1 MSTNPFE
8 NVDNATTDTK
18 MSVIYLPGQS
28 GKTRKAQ
35 KQMERMM
42 LCVETFENP
51 AVVNIWMSSNN
62 LTLESQSY
70 SRLSRDEHTNNPIIW
85 DSKGK
90 KLKLLEIA
98 FMLQNAESNLLVC
111 CTNKRRVDQLGKLVR
126 KLESVNQHQ
135 DIQINVWI
143 DEADATMNVWK
154 DFVELCEELNI
165 VTGITLI
172 TASGVEKLIKEFG
185 TINIHGYDESHPEI
199 YHACHESMHY
209 PHEQTGSAF
218 EYVKKIIDTNPLLM
232 RPGLKAYIPGARTQ
246 RSHEQIAKYLLSNGA
261 AVFIINGANKELRMP
276 DGTCVKIPTKFDT
289 PEEMKTPG
297 DIILEFYTRYNLSRF
312 MTAIVGLTCTGRGI
326 TFQSAEFLLDYSI
339 LSHISNKN
347 EAYQT
352 ACRTNGNIKG
362 FAGYKKPMIISPSRT
377 WRSILKIES
386 LALNLCKIVN
396 DRTLQPIG
404 QISRSDIGLA
414 KNYGD
419 RKHRVFD
426 TQQEA
431 AVFVKQTLNR
441 QMKTRPSDIAPQ
453 DLRQYV
459 SETSSFR
466 NPTKEEVLTRWWG
479 VHQRGPFR
487 AVPTA
492 DKKWLVYW
500 QPSFITQPSL

>member
-8 NVDNATTDTK
+8 NVDNAKSETK

-28 GKTRKAQ
+28 GKTGKAQ

-42 LCVETFENP
+42 VCVDAFENP

-70 SRLSRDEHTNNPIIW
+70 SRLSQDEHTNGPIIW
-85 DSKGK
+85 DSKNTN
-90 KLKLLEIA
+90 LKLLEIA
-98 FMLQNAESNLLVC
+98 YKVKQGQSNLLVC
-111 CTNKRRVDQLGKLVR
+111 CTNKRRVDQLDQLVR
-126 KLESVNQHQ
+126 ELESVNQREP
-135 DIQINVWI
+135 IQIHVWI

-154 DFVELCEELNI
+154 HFVDTCEELDI
-165 VTGITLI
+165 VSGITLI

-185 TINIHGYDESHPEI
+185 SINIHGYDESHPEV

-209 PHEQTGSAF
+209 PCEQNESAF
-218 EYVKKIIDTNPLLM
+218 EYVKKILKSNPQLM
-232 RPGLKAYIPGARTQ
+232 HPGLKAYIPGARTQ
-246 RSHEQIAKYLLSNGA
+246 RSHEQITEYLLSNGA
-261 AVFIINGANKELRMP
+261 AVFIINGTNKELRMP
-276 DGTCVKIPTKFDT
+276 DGTCIKIPTKFDS

-352 ACRTNGNIKG
+352 ACRTNGNIKS
-362 FAGYKKPMIISPSRT
+362 FIGYKKPVIISPAKT
-377 WRSILKIES
+377 WQTILKMEN

-396 DRTLQPIG
+396 DRTLQPTG

-419 RKHRVFD
+419 RKHQVFE
-426 TQQEA
+426 TQQQA
-431 AVFVKQTLNR
+431 SVFVRQTFNR
-441 QMKTRPSDIAPQ
+441 QMRIRPSLFAPTELLEIE
-453 DLRQYV
+453 DGIV
-459 SETSSFR
+459 R
-466 NPTKEEVLTRWWG
+466 NPTKEELLTRWWG
-479 VHQRGPFR
+479 LNTRGPLR
-487 AVPTA
+487 VVPTA
-492 DKKWLVYW
+492 DDKWIVYW
-500 QPSFITQPSL
+500 QPSLITQSSE